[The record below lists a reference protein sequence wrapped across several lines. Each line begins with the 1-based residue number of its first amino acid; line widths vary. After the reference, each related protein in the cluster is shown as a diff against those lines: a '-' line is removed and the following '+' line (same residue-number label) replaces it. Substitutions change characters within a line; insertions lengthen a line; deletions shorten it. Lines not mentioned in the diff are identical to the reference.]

1 MARTVDLLVGTEEP
15 VSAVTAAIEDALGAT
30 LANPAADGEPAHLAV
45 DRTDIYVGPHHFDD
59 GDLHKPD
66 GTPLPLRSQYRHWVE
81 VRDLDR
87 DPDRQLAT
95 ARQLYEAFRATGSW
109 KLVLADDTQKVIDSY
124 DPGG

>member
-1 MARTVDLLVGTEEP
+1 MARTVDLLVGTEDL
-15 VSAVTAAIEDALGAT
+15 VSAVTVAIEDALGAT

-66 GTPLPLRSQYRHWVE
+66 GTPQSLRSQYTHWVE

-87 DPDRQLAT
+87 QLAT
-95 ARQLYEAFRATGSW
+95 ARRLYEAFWATGSW
-109 KLVLADDTQKVIDSY
+109 KLVLADDVQKVIDSY
-124 DPGG
+124 DPGT